1 MKIVDKTTKVVIF
14 EKIGFYET
22 FMHGG
27 EPYMKI
33 DDCYVGTDRIPKNAV
48 CLSGKCLTLFSLSA
62 PVTPVNAEIVL
73 TGAHDLESFRVGS
86 ESTETKGPERQ
97 KLICNKDDSWDL

>member
-33 DDCYVGTDRIPKNAV
+33 DDCYVGTEEFSCYDWFVRGFNNCREKIRGV
-48 CLSGKCLTLFSLSA
+48 C
-62 PVTPVNAEIVL
+62 
-73 TGAHDLESFRVGS
+73 
-86 ESTETKGPERQ
+86 
-97 KLICNKDDSWDL
+97 